1 LIRLDELSTEDWV
14 PNDYLTRMRSMY
26 ENKIKTYSAVVDGGD
41 GATELLDGAHLA
53 GKRRLRQEVLEAE
66 RTTIIQLRDG
76 GRIDDEVL
84 REVEREL
91 DLEEQRLQA
100 D

>member
-1 LIRLDELSTEDWV
+1 M
-14 PNDYLTRMRSMY
+14 DYLTRMRSIY
-26 ENKIKTYSAVVDGGD
+26 ENKIKTLSAVVDGED
-41 GATELLDGAHLA
+41 GAKELLDGAHPA
-53 GKRRLRQEVLEAE
+53 NKRRLRQEVLEAE
-66 RTTIIQLRDG
+66 RSTIIQLRDR

>member
-1 LIRLDELSTEDWV
+1 
-14 PNDYLTRMRSMY
+14 MRGMY
-26 ENKIKTYSAVVDGGD
+26 EKKIKALNALVDGGD
-41 GATELLDGAHLA
+41 GAAEVLDGARL
-53 GKRRLRQEVLEAE
+53 GDKRRLRQEVLEAE
-66 RTTIIQLRDG
+66 RSTIIQLRDR

-91 DLEEQRLQA
+91 DLEEQRLQT

>member
-1 LIRLDELSTEDWV
+1 ML
-14 PNDYLTRMRSMY
+14 
-26 ENKIKTYSAVVDGGD
+26 K
-41 GATELLDGAHLA
+41 
-53 GKRRLRQEVLEAE
+53 AE
-66 RTTIIQLRDG
+66 RSTIIQLRDR